1 MTVILRRIGLP
12 LIVVVGLLCPMTYA
26 DDAPPAS
33 IKVANGLLNRK
44 LYDLAEAEYRR
55 VLTTDPKDERR
66 QQAQYGLAVAL
77 MRQEKLAPATELL
90 AELIDA
96 DEFEFTADV
105 AIMFAQC
112 KLAAAE
118 YTAAAQ
124 IIADHREAFADHP
137 LADDAAALGI
147 EALYRAGHLEACA
160 ENADAFMARYVQSPS
175 AGLVCAFAGM
185 AKANLG
191 KDRAAIKWLN
201 NALRFDVPA
210 SHVAH
215 VRLTLAE
222 ALARQGQTDEARAAF
237 GELVDAAP
245 PLAARAQQGLALLA
259 WQTEDLAS
267 ALHAINLAL
276 KHPDAID
283 RDFALQLRGR
293 INFQRNAFADA
304 LSDFETLYDDEV
316 SRSASDAYWLAKTLV
331 RLDRN
336 DRAVDVLNDAV
347 EQYSDSDLIGD
358 LRFERAVALVRLDR
372 FDEALPSLKVV
383 LAKHEEAKFIPEAL
397 RLCAIVTHRLSQFQ
411 TSSDY
416 IAQWQARTK
425 TDSDA
430 FPADLI
436 FIQAENAFLTDEFTD
451 AITGYHNFLSTHE
464 TDDRATAARRRLG
477 LAHYRMQQYEP
488 ALGALTKLA
497 NADHTPASIYA
508 VGDIHFAQ
516 RDWQNAQTW
525 LARFVAGKPKTGIDD
540 GLIKLGLA
548 QMRLSEFDS
557 AIERFN
563 ALLERDADSPHAP
576 QAMFERGQCL
586 LALERFEDAARSFES
601 VLKNRN
607 AKRLHDPARDHLA
620 ALGLKLGKP
629 ELAARYYA
637 EAAESSDDLNQRAA
651 AVCRQSDSLL
661 QAQQYADAA
670 KAIRTFLKAIDDDTH
685 KLPAA
690 TLGHLYAN
698 RVIAL
703 ARAERYQQ
711 AADAFV
717 KLNIESIDGDLRTTA
732 LFDFAYCLRKLED
745 NERATRVFQQI
756 VETAAA
762 NPLKYHALMALAELA
777 AQNKDNKRSLSYL
790 DQLVAANESKKL
802 SPDLAFDRALYQK
815 SRAHFE
821 LQQFAPASRTLQT
834 LLQQFPNSSYASAA
848 QYLAG
853 ESAYAMQQWEAA
865 AAHFDVALTAK
876 PNGEYAST
884 ARLRLADCHLNL
896 QRWPDAAQHFTAFLS
911 DHSEH
916 PLTYQAR
923 FGLAWSLE
931 NQGRTD
937 DALKHYREVT
947 KAHQGPTA
955 ARAQF
960 QIGQCLFAQQQ
971 YEAAVG
977 ELLKT
982 DILYAYPEWSA
993 AALFEAG
1000 RCLERLQRVG
1010 AAREQFAAVT
1020 QRFAESKWA
1029 APAQERLTALAQ
1041 RRIPGG

>member
-1 MTVILRRIGLP
+1 MTVIFRRIGLP
-12 LIVVVGLLCPMTYA
+12 LMVVVGLLCPLSSA
-26 DDAPPAS
+26 DDTNPAS

-55 VLTTDPKDERR
+55 VLATDPKGERR

-77 MRQEKLAPATELL
+77 VRQEKLAAATELL
-90 AELIDA
+90 AELLDA
-96 DEFEFTADV
+96 DDFAFRADV
-105 AIMFAQC
+105 AVMLAQC
-112 KLAAAE
+112 KLAAVE
-118 YTAAAQ
+118 YTTAAQ
-124 IIADHREAFADHP
+124 IIADHREVFADHP

-147 EALYRAGHLEACA
+147 EALYRAGHFGACA
-160 ENADAFMARYVQSPS
+160 DNAEAFMARYVQSPS
-175 AGLVCAFAGM
+175 AGLVCAYAGM
-185 AKANLG
+185 AQANLG
-191 KDRAAIKWLN
+191 KDRAAIKALK

-222 ALARQGQTDEARAAF
+222 AYARQGQTDEARAAF
-237 GELVDAAP
+237 GELINAAP

-259 WQTEDLAS
+259 WQADDLAS
-267 ALHAINLAL
+267 ALHAVNLAL
-276 KHPDAID
+276 KHPEAID

-293 INFQRNAFADA
+293 INFQRNSFADA
-304 LSDFETLYDDEV
+304 LVDFETLYNDDDG
-316 SRSASDAYWLAKTLV
+316 RSASDVYWLAKTLAQ
-331 RLDRN
+331 LDRN
-336 DRAVDVLNDAV
+336 DRAVDVLADAI
-347 EQYSDSDLIGD
+347 ERYSDSDLIGD

-372 FDEALPSLKVV
+372 LDEALSSLKIV
-383 LAKHEEAKFIPEAL
+383 LAKHENATFVPEAL
-397 RLCAIVTHRLSQFQ
+397 RLCAIVTHRQSQFQ

-416 IAQWQARTK
+416 IAQWQTRTG
-425 TDSDA
+425 TTADEL
-430 FPADLI
+430 PADLI
-436 FIQAENAFLTDEFTD
+436 FIRAENAFLTDEFAD
-451 AITGYHNFLSTHE
+451 ATAAYRTFLSKYA

-477 LAHYRMQQYEP
+477 LAHYRLQQYEP
-488 ALGALTKLA
+488 ALTALTELTD
-497 NADHTPASIYA
+497 ADHTPASIYA
-508 VGDIHFAQ
+508 VGDIYFAK

-525 LARFVAGKPKTGIDD
+525 LARFVADKPKTGIDD

-548 QMRLSEFDS
+548 QMRLTEFAS

-576 QAMFERGQCL
+576 QAIFERGQCL
-586 LALERFEDAARSFES
+586 LALERFEDAARSFGN
-601 VLKNRN
+601 VLKNRS
-607 AKRLHDPARDHLA
+607 AQRLHAPAREHLA

-629 ELAARYYA
+629 EMAARYYA
-637 EAAESSDDLNQRAA
+637 EAAEASDDLNQRAA
-651 AVCRQSDSLL
+651 AVCRQSDALL
-661 QAQQYADAA
+661 RAEQYGDAA
-670 KAIRTFLKAIDDDTH
+670 EAIRAFLKAVDDDTV

-690 TLGHLYAN
+690 TLGHLHAN

-703 ARAERYQQ
+703 ARAERYQR
-711 AADAFV
+711 AVDAFADI
-717 KLNIESIDGDLRTTA
+717 NIESIDDDLRATV
-732 LFDFAYCLRKLED
+732 LFDFAYCLRKLDD
-745 NERATRVFQQI
+745 NERATRVLQQI
-756 VETAAA
+756 VETAEG
-762 NPLKYHALMALAELA
+762 NPLKFHALMALAELA
-777 AQNKDNKRSLSYL
+777 GQSGDYERSLAYL
-790 DQLVAANESKKL
+790 DQLVAANELKQL
-802 SPDLAFDRALYQK
+802 PPDLAFDRALYQK
-815 SRAHFE
+815 SRAYFE
-821 LQQFAPASRTLQT
+821 LQQFAPAGQALQT
-834 LLQQFPNSSYASAA
+834 LLQRFPNSSYANTA

-853 ESAYAMQQWEAA
+853 ESAYALQQWETA
-865 AAHFDVALTAK
+865 AAHFDAALTTE

-896 QRWPDAAQHFTAFLS
+896 QRWPDAAQHFNTFLT
-911 DHSEH
+911 DYSEH

-931 NQGRTD
+931 NQGKAE
-937 DALKHYREVT
+937 DALKHYRDVT
-947 KAHQGPTA
+947 KTHQGPTA

-960 QIGQCLFAQQQ
+960 QIGQCLFAQRQ

-1029 APAQERLTALAQ
+1029 APAQERLTALSQ
-1041 RRIPGG
+1041 RRIPGS